1 MKKYFNFKDKK
12 IKNLINDICQEHG
25 SVSKLEDSNMGYLWY
40 MYSTGTKKGDFK
52 PFIFLTEM
60 NLLIKT
66 KHITEDEKDN
76 MLSMLLSEDEDN
88 ANITAY
94 SILTLRNLRV
104 KEKGLW
110 TANNK
115 NYKNFNY
122 TSDIINPDFFK

>member
-25 SVSKLEDSNMGYLWY
+25 SVSKLEDSNMSYLWY

-52 PFIFLTEM
+52 PFIFLTE
-60 NLLIKT
+60 
-66 KHITEDEKDN
+66 KDN
-76 MLSMLLSEDEDN
+76 MLSMLLSQDEDN

-110 TANNK
+110 TADNK